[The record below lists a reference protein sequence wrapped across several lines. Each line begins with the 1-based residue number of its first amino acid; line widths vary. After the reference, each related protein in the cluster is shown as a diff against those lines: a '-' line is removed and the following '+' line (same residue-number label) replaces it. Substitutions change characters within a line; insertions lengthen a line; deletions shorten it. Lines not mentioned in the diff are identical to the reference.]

1 MYGLMKRK
9 GNRMDAVQHYNEA
22 ETLLTLADTLTP
34 GEEKTDIVAEAAVHA
49 SLANASGSVQ
59 SVQAIRTGMAQQI
72 YDAVGAMTAPSG
84 TPDYTAGWS
93 DTIQDVLNLLLELG
107 AGG

>member
-1 MYGLMKRK
+1 
-9 GNRMDAVQHYNEA
+9 MDAVQHYSMA

-72 YDAVGAMTAPSG
+72 YDVVGSMTVPPG
-84 TPDYTAGWS
+84 TPDYTVGWS
-93 DTIQDVLNLLLELG
+93 DACAAVLNLLQELG